1 MEMYNI
7 TEEYK
12 HYLSTNE
19 SSSDLINEINEIR
32 YHIDESDHP
41 YDEREYDNWEDYVND
56 IWGPECGYH
65 DVFDSTIDRFEAERE
80 KIYHMTLTMNFTKYF
95 YLFYES
101 YSKI

>member
-1 MEMYNI
+1 MYNI

-56 IWGPECGYH
+56 I
-65 DVFDSTIDRFEAERE
+65 
-80 KIYHMTLTMNFTKYF
+80 
-95 YLFYES
+95 
-101 YSKI
+101 